1 MAEEVKTN
9 NTGFFTPE
17 KLQGDF
23 DYYRAQKIAEAM
35 LANGLISQA
44 EFNKLTD
51 INHRTFS
58 PLYVEIM
65 PKIA

>member
-1 MAEEVKTN
+1 MAEEAKTDH
-9 NTGFFTPE
+9 TGFFTPE

-23 DYYRAQKIAEAM
+23 DYYRAQKIAEIM

-51 INHRTFS
+51 INRRTFS

-65 PKIA
+65 PEIA

>member
-1 MAEEVKTN
+1 MAEEAKTN
-9 NTGFFTPE
+9 HTGFFTPE

-23 DYYRAQKIAEAM
+23 DYYRAQKIAEII
-35 LANGLISQA
+35 LTNDLISQA

-51 INHRTFS
+51 INRRTFS

-65 PKIA
+65 PEIA

>member
-1 MAEEVKTN
+1 MAEEAKTH

-23 DYYRAQKIAEAM
+23 DYSRAQKIAEAM

-51 INHRTFS
+51 INRRTFS

>member
-1 MAEEVKTN
+1 MVEKAKTN
-9 NTGFFTPE
+9 HTGFFTQK

-51 INHRTFS
+51 INRRTFS

>member
-23 DYYRAQKIAEAM
+23 DYYRAQKIAEIM

-51 INHRTFS
+51 INRRTFS

-65 PKIA
+65 PEIA